1 MEAKLKAILARIEAS
16 NLEEQDKVKLYAV
29 ISESLKASIWPTL
42 LSNMPKDTLDALVK
56 QPAKATAETYL
67 QLIEDATK
75 DEAVLDEVHA
85 VMEKL
90 IDEIDAALTEE
101 KI

>member
-1 MEAKLKAILARIEAS
+1 MEEKLKAILARIEAS

-42 LSNMPKDTLDALVK
+42 LSNMPKDKLDALVK
-56 QPAKATAETYL
+56 QPGKATAETYL

-85 VMEKL
+85 VMGKL
-90 IDEIDAALTEE
+90 VDEIDAALTEE

>member
-1 MEAKLKAILARIEAS
+1 MEEKLKAILARIEAS

-42 LSNMPKDTLDALVK
+42 LSKMPKDKLDALVK
-56 QPAKATAETYL
+56 QPGKATAETYL
-67 QLIEDATK
+67 QLIEDATG
-75 DEAVLDEVHA
+75 DDAVLDEVNA

-90 IDEIDAALTEE
+90 VDEIDAALTEE

>member
-1 MEAKLKAILARIEAS
+1 MEEKLKAILARIEAS

-42 LSNMPKDTLDALVK
+42 LSNMPKDKLDVLVK
-56 QPAKATAETYL
+56 QPGKATAETYL

-75 DEAVLDEVHA
+75 DEAVLDEVHE
-85 VMEKL
+85 VMGKL
-90 IDEIDAALTEE
+90 VDEIDAALTEE